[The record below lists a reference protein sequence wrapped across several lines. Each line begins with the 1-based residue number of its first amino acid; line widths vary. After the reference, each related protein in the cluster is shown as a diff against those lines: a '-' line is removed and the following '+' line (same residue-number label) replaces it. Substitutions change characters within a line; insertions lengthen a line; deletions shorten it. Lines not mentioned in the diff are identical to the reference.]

1 MIPSLA
7 DLLHR
12 TFGSDRDL
20 AIQRLTLT
28 AVVTAGLLM
37 LGAMTV
43 LVAFDS
49 FFPGQSFTS
58 TLEVGQ
64 VATRDIFAPVSRTYT
79 STLLTEQRRTEAR
92 TAVQPI
98 YSQADL
104 NVAREESTLAA
115 RILDYIDNVR
125 RDPYATPE
133 QRIAD
138 IHQIIALQL
147 DETLSIRPIAQMSD
161 EAWVLI
167 RAETLS
173 LVERVMRDSIRE
185 SDLARILE
193 RLPNQASLRLSSGE
207 VAIVV
212 DMVADL
218 IRANQRIDS
227 ISTDAA
233 RASAASNVPDQSV
246 SFQRG
251 QLVVIAGTMMKDTD
265 LEALEQLGLIRPPDQ
280 RLPDILRA
288 LIASLIVLMLFTLYL
303 QRFNERILTS
313 QPRTLWLLAAVFLL
327 MLGASRLSA
336 VGEYYIFP
344 AGVLALLYVS
354 MTAPGVGLIGSL
366 GFAFLAGMIADNS
379 MEFTIL
385 VAANGV
391 MGTLALKRPERLNS
405 YIVAGLMVSLVNVG
419 LLAVFSLGMPTPLT
433 SEELLSKFLFC
444 LLNGVITA
452 ALTLVGLYLLGQT
465 FNLPTVMRL
474 MELSQS
480 GHPLLQRMMREAPG
494 TYQHSLQ
501 VANMSEQAANAVG
514 ANSSLVYVAALYH
527 DIGKLLAPLFFTENQ
542 RGDRNPHEEL
552 NDPIRSARLII
563 GHVTNGIGMARQ
575 HRLPYRLVDF
585 IKEHHGT
592 SLVKVF
598 YQQALIRAG
607 DDPSLVDESAFRYL
621 GPRPQSK
628 ESGIMMLAD
637 SCEAAL
643 RSAEIKTR
651 DDIRMHVSKI
661 INAYREKGELSES
674 GLTLG
679 DLVQIEDI
687 FVSLIQASVHPRINY
702 DEAIAR
708 ARMTQSMVA
717 LRVERVSDANYLT
730 TDEMAWLPPSVTGGS
745 DRALGLP
752 DTNTSPDDDEDYDDD
767 RTRAWD

>member
-7 DLLHR
+7 DLLYR
-12 TFGSDRDL
+12 TFGSEREL
-20 AIQRLTLT
+20 SIQRLTVI
-28 AVVTAGLLM
+28 AVVGAGLLM
-37 LGAMTV
+37 WVTMTV

-64 VATRDIFAPVSRTYT
+64 VSTRDIFAPVSRTYT
-79 STLLTEQRRTEAR
+79 SALLTEQRRTEAR
-92 TAVQPI
+92 SAVQPI
-98 YSQADL
+98 YSPADL
-104 NVAREESTLAA
+104 NVARDQSALAA

-125 RDPYATPE
+125 RDSYATLE
-133 QRIAD
+133 QKIAD
-138 IHQIIALQL
+138 IRQITALQL
-147 DETLSIRPIAQMSD
+147 DEDLTLRPIAQMSE
-161 EAWVLI
+161 EAWILI
-167 RAETLS
+167 RAEVIS
-173 LVERVMRDSIRE
+173 LIERVMRDSIRE
-185 SDLARILE
+185 SDLTRILE
-193 RLPNQASLRLSSGE
+193 RLPNQASLRLSSSE

-212 DMVADL
+212 DLVADL
-218 IRANQRIDS
+218 IRPNQRIDS
-227 ISTDAA
+227 ETTEAA
-233 RASAASNVPDQSV
+233 RSAAASNIPDQSV

-251 QLVVIAGTMMKDTD
+251 QLVVVAGTMMEATD
-265 LEALEQLGLIRPPDQ
+265 LEALAQLGLIRPPDQ

-288 LIASLIVLMLFTLYL
+288 LIASFIVLVLFVLYL
-303 QRFNERILTS
+303 QRFNDKILTA
-313 QPRTLWLLAAVFLL
+313 QPRTLWLLAGVFLL
-327 MLGASRLSA
+327 MLSAARLS
-336 VGEYYIFP
+336 VSGEYYLFP
-344 AGVLALLYVS
+344 SGVLALLYVALA
-354 MTAPGVGLIGSL
+354 APGVGLIGSL
-366 GFAFLAGMIADNS
+366 GFAFLAGMMADNS
-379 MEFTIL
+379 MEFTML

-391 MGTLALKRPERLNS
+391 MGTLTLRRPERLNS

-419 LLAVFSLGMPTPLT
+419 LLAVFTLGTTTAMTG
-433 SEELLSKFLFC
+433 EELLYQLMFC

-452 ALTLVGLYLLGQT
+452 ALTLVGLYLLGQL
-465 FNLPTVMRL
+465 FNMPTVMRL

-480 GHPLLQRMMREAPG
+480 GQPLLQRMMREAPG

-501 VANMSEQAANAVG
+501 VANLSEQAANAVG
-514 ANSSLVYVAALYH
+514 ANGTLVYVAALYH

-552 NDPIRSARLII
+552 NDPTRSARLII
-563 GHVTNGIGMARQ
+563 GHVTNGIGLARQ
-575 HRLPYRLVDF
+575 YRLPSRMVDF

-607 DDPSLVDESAFRYL
+607 DNPTHVDETAFRYP
-621 GPRPQSK
+621 GPKPQTK
-628 ESGIMMLAD
+628 ETGIMMLAD

-651 DDIRMHVSKI
+651 DDIRMHVNKI
-661 INAYREKGELSES
+661 INAYREKGELDES

-679 DLVQIEDI
+679 DLMKIEDV

-708 ARMTQSMVA
+708 ARLTQSMAAV
-717 LRVERVSDANYLT
+717 RVEREANYLT
-730 TDEMAWLPPSVTGGS
+730 TDEMAWLPPNLTGGS

-752 DTNTSPDDDEDYDDD
+752 DTETPPDEDEDYDDD